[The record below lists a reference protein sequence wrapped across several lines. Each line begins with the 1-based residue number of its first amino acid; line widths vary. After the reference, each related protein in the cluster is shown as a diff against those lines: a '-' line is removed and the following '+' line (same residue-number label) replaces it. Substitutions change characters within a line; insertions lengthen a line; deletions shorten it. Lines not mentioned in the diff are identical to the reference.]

1 MTRLRHLGPG
11 LLLAATSI
19 GASHLLMSPEAGA
32 RFELGLV
39 WLVVAVHILKYP
51 AFEAAPRYVAA
62 RGESLLDAYAA
73 APGPKHWAL
82 WLGLVDMTIQ
92 AVGLIAALVGLT
104 ASFLRAAVGG
114 PSIPVWSVGLTV
126 LLLALLAVGHY
137 KALRLINIVLLL
149 GVAAGTAVAAL
160 AAPPPLVPFAKSLV
174 LPSFPDG
181 SLVLV
186 AAILGFMPT
195 SVAVSLWHSLWALEQ
210 RERTPAAGD
219 AAPGS
224 RAALERLRRGLVD
237 LRLGYGLSAALAVA
251 FVTLGATVLFPRG
264 LVPEGTDV
272 ALTLSQLYTVVLGKW
287 MQPLVLA
294 MAFAALFTTCYTMMD
309 GLPRSFV
316 AATRALR
323 SQPTT
328 VGGADRHYWIF
339 LVSVTVAGMAILAVV
354 PDPAFL
360 VKVIG
365 ALGLLFSPIYYT
377 LNMWAVT
384 RRIDDPRL
392 RPGLALQTLALIG
405 IVSMAATAGLIL
417 WTTLGGVA

>member
-19 GASHLLMSPEAGA
+19 GASHILMSPEAGA
-32 RFELGLV
+32 RFELALV
-39 WLVVAVHILKYP
+39 WLVVAVHLLKYP

-82 WLGLVDMTIQ
+82 WLGLGDMTIQ

-104 ASFLRAAVGG
+104 ASFLKVAVGG

-126 LLLALLAVGHY
+126 VLLALLAVGHY
-137 KALRLINIVLLL
+137 KALRVINIVLLL

-160 AAPPPLVPFAKSLV
+160 AAPPPLAPFAASLV
-174 LPSFPDG
+174 VPSFPDG
-181 SLVLV
+181 SLILV

-210 RERTPAAGD
+210 HQAGGDSAA
-219 AAPGS
+219 S
-224 RAALERLRRGLVD
+224 RGAVDRLRSGLAD

-251 FVTLGATVLFPRG
+251 FVTLGATVLHPRG

-272 ALTLSQLYTVVLGKW
+272 ALTLSRLYTVVLGEW

-316 AATRALR
+316 AARRALR
-323 SQPTT
+323 SLPAAE
-328 VGGADRHYWIF
+328 GGTDRSYWIF
-339 LVSVTVAGMAILAVV
+339 LISVTVAGMAILAVV

-392 RPGLALQTLALIG
+392 RPGPALQSLALLG

-417 WTTLGGVA
+417 WTTLGGAS